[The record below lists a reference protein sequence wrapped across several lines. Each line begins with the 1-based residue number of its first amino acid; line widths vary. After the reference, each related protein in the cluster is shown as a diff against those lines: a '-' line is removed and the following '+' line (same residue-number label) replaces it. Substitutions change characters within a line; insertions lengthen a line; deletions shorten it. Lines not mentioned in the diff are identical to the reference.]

1 MRGVATLAVWVGIVS
16 MLTAQPAGAQ
26 LNITVPQ
33 APASLAPDPGEVQTL
48 NQQLK
53 ESQDRLQAY
62 EAENAAL
69 RRRNDLS
76 NETIRT
82 LNESLAV
89 SNAEG
94 EVFKRQYSDLKLRM
108 EALGLASVGDNKEAL
123 EQRLLASVRD
133 LSLVRDAK
141 DKLVERMMALIES
154 VVLYIK
160 AAPAADP
167 QIRLDIEA
175 QMRAANGAMDAS
187 AAEEAAANLPPQ
199 ADLNNGQVVSVK
211 EEYSLIVANLGSQQG
226 VKIGMPFQVI
236 RGNHLVGRAR
246 VVDVRERISGAV
258 MEDYGSTTE
267 KVKVGDGLRVDAQ
280 S

>member
-1 MRGVATLAVWVGIVS
+1 MRGVAPLAVWVGIVS
-16 MLTAQPAGAQ
+16 MLIAQPAGAQ
-26 LNITVPQ
+26 LNITVP
-33 APASLAPDPGEVQTL
+33 PALAPIAVNPGEVQTL
-48 NQQLK
+48 NQQVK
-53 ESQDRLQAY
+53 ETQDRLQAY

-89 SNAEG
+89 ANAES

-123 EQRLLASVRD
+123 EQRLLKSVRD
-133 LSLVRDAK
+133 LSLVRDEK

-175 QMRAANGAMDAS
+175 QMRAANGAMDAT
-187 AAEEAAANLPPQ
+187 AAEEAAAAIPPA

-211 EEYSLIVANLGSQQG
+211 EEYSLIVTNLGSQQG
-226 VKIGMPFQVI
+226 VKIGMPFQVT

>member
-1 MRGVATLAVWVGIVS
+1 M
-16 MLTAQPAGAQ
+16 
-26 LNITVPQ
+26 
-33 APASLAPDPGEVQTL
+33 
-48 NQQLK
+48 
-53 ESQDRLQAY
+53 
-62 EAENAAL
+62 
-69 RRRNDLS
+69 
-76 NETIRT
+76 
-82 LNESLAV
+82 
-89 SNAEG
+89 
-94 EVFKRQYSDLKLRM
+94 
-108 EALGLASVGDNKEAL
+108 
-123 EQRLLASVRD
+123 RD
-133 LSLVRDAK
+133 LSLVRDEK

-175 QMRAANGAMDAS
+175 QMRAANGAMDAT
-187 AAEEAAANLPPQ
+187 AAEEAAAAVPPA

>member
-1 MRGVATLAVWVGIVS
+1 MFI
-16 MLTAQPAGAQ
+16 AQPARAQ
-26 LNITVPQ
+26 LNITVP
-33 APASLAPDPGEVQTL
+33 PALAADPGEVQTL
-48 NQQLK
+48 NQTVK
-53 ESQDRLQAY
+53 ETQDRLQAY

-89 SNAEG
+89 ANAES

-123 EQRLLASVRD
+123 EQRLLKSVRD
-133 LSLVRDAK
+133 LSLVRDEK

-175 QMRAANGAMDAS
+175 QMRAANGAMDATS
-187 AAEEAAANLPPQ
+187 AEEAAANLPPQ
-199 ADLNNGQVVSVK
+199 SDLNNGQVVSVK

-258 MEDYGSTTE
+258 MEDYGSNTE